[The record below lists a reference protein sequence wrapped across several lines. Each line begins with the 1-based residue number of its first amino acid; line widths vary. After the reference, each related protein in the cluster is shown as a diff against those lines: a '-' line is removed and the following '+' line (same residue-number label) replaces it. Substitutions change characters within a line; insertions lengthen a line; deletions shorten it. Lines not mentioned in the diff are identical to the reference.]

1 MITKGVASYFQI
13 YFYIILLYL
22 LNILIRPTIA
32 QKNDNALVSIIFH
45 PGLLDM
51 HCDNLI
57 GYEIQGDELPLFA
70 RATP

>member
-13 YFYIILLYL
+13 YFYIMYIAV

-51 HCDNLI
+51 HCDKLCRI
-57 GYEIQGDELPLFA
+57 YIC
-70 RATP
+70 T